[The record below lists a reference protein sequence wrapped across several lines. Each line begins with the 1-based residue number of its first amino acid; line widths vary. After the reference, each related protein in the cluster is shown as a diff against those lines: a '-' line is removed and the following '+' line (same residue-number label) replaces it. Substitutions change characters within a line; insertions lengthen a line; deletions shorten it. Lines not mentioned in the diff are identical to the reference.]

1 MNSYIK
7 KLIPF
12 LSVLALLVSCSDRT
26 DELLARKIS
35 ELSDMSEL
43 GTVEYTVKKIISADD
58 AVWYK
63 YGDRKILY
71 SCVVYLKAG
80 IDMSA
85 FTPEDVVVDKAS
97 ESITVTLP
105 KPVLL
110 SFNMPNDRIDL
121 LYEHVSGL
129 RFEFTQEERLYLKQQ
144 AETAIRKDVPNM
156 GILKD
161 AEKNAA
167 GMFAA
172 MFSGLGYENIDV
184 NFK

>member
-1 MNSYIK
+1 MWQRMIAYC
-7 KLIPF
+7 PF

-80 IDMSA
+80 IDL
-85 FTPEDVVVDKAS
+85 FDVHGIVRGLDTMVWSDKDEKQVIRNARRDFMKDA
-97 ESITVTLP
+97 L
-105 KPVLL
+105 
-110 SFNMPNDRIDL
+110 D
-121 LYEHVSGL
+121 SGL
-129 RFEFTQEERLYLKQQ
+129 LEKAESNGIKELEACFKAFGFKFVEFL
-144 AETAIRKDVPNM
+144 
-156 GILKD
+156 
-161 AEKNAA
+161 
-167 GMFAA
+167 
-172 MFSGLGYENIDV
+172 
-184 NFK
+184 